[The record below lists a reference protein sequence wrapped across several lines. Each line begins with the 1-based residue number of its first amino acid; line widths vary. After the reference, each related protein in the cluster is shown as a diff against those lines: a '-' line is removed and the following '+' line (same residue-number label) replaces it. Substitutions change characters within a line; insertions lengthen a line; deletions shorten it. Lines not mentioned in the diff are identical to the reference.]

1 MDKMPVFIKIDDYKE
16 VLDLVN
22 LLKKK
27 VEKAK
32 GLLVKVN
39 DFKTEEDS
47 MVEQWRNNL
56 INVDEKLASLDKK
69 LFAPDN

>member
-27 VEKAK
+27 VDKAK
-32 GLLVKVN
+32 ELLVKVN
-39 DFKTEEDS
+39 DFKVEEDKLI
-47 MVEQWRNNL
+47 EEWRNNL
-56 INVDEKLASLDKK
+56 INVDEKLSSLDKR
-69 LFAPDN
+69 LFEPDN